1 MLYYGSSIPEMLGF
15 GLDLKTTIFVLD
27 VSLDQGSVPNEKGTG
42 TLMFMVNMGVWAYN
56 RGIKIK

>member
-42 TLMFMVNMGVWAYN
+42 TLMFMVNMGV
-56 RGIKIK
+56 